1 MRSSRLPLRLL
12 ALLLRGSRTYG
23 TEASTKTITA
33 SKIRFLDLTLQ
44 KNQLQEFF
52 GLSIPRKETE
62 VSVHFENERGGE
74 GSSSLSL

>member
-12 ALLLRGSRTYG
+12 ALLLRGSR
-23 TEASTKTITA
+23 STKTITA

-62 VSVHFENERGGE
+62 VSVHFENERGVE